1 MGACR
6 TSIKEGRRYYE
17 QERFFNFLSK
27 FYKNMKNADKKAVAK
42 SFGIG
47 YTYLESW
54 LESISYVRNVCAH
67 YGRLYNAK
75 LSKTPI
81 LYKEYTQAGIGNNR
95 MFGVLLCMKQILKK
109 NQIIISVIAIM
120 LIAAGY
126 MNYTSNEK
134 QVLETA
140 VLTDSEK
147 YAGIGDATLVSAN
160 VADNN
165 DLVNNNEGQ
174 NIAADSVKSEEKKDE
189 IKSNEQ
195 NTENKENDKNTVP
208 NEVNTST
215 NVTETSG
222 DQYFAELRL
231 ERDKMYSQMLE
242 SYQKILSNSQISE
255 TQKEISENEIKKIND
270 TRNAIMI
277 AENLIKNK
285 GFEDLIIFI
294 NGDSIS
300 IIVKAKE
307 LKEEQIAQIQN
318 IISRELKGEIENI
331 HISNKE

>member
-1 MGACR
+1 
-6 TSIKEGRRYYE
+6 
-17 QERFFNFLSK
+17 
-27 FYKNMKNADKKAVAK
+27 
-42 SFGIG
+42 
-47 YTYLESW
+47 
-54 LESISYVRNVCAH
+54 
-67 YGRLYNAK
+67 
-75 LSKTPI
+75 
-81 LYKEYTQAGIGNNR
+81 
-95 MFGVLLCMKQILKK
+95 MKQILNK

-134 QVLETA
+134 QALETA

-174 NIAADSVKSEEKKDE
+174 NITDDSTKNGDE

-195 NTENKENDKNTVP
+195 NTETKENDKNTVQ
-208 NEVNTST
+208 NEINTST
-215 NVTETSG
+215 TVTENSG

-242 SYQKILSNSQISE
+242 SYQKILSNNQISE

-285 GFEDLIIFI
+285 GFQDLIIFI

>member
-1 MGACR
+1 
-6 TSIKEGRRYYE
+6 
-17 QERFFNFLSK
+17 
-27 FYKNMKNADKKAVAK
+27 
-42 SFGIG
+42 
-47 YTYLESW
+47 
-54 LESISYVRNVCAH
+54 
-67 YGRLYNAK
+67 
-75 LSKTPI
+75 
-81 LYKEYTQAGIGNNR
+81 
-95 MFGVLLCMKQILKK
+95 MKQILKK

-134 QVLETA
+134 QALETA

-165 DLVNNNEGQ
+165 DLVNNDETQNTDNE
-174 NIAADSVKSEEKKDE
+174 NNDTSKDEDKKDE

-195 NTENKENDKNTVP
+195 NTENKENYKNTVQ

-285 GFEDLIIFI
+285 GFQDLIIFI

>member
-1 MGACR
+1 
-6 TSIKEGRRYYE
+6 
-17 QERFFNFLSK
+17 
-27 FYKNMKNADKKAVAK
+27 
-42 SFGIG
+42 
-47 YTYLESW
+47 
-54 LESISYVRNVCAH
+54 
-67 YGRLYNAK
+67 
-75 LSKTPI
+75 
-81 LYKEYTQAGIGNNR
+81 
-95 MFGVLLCMKQILKK
+95 MKQILKK

-134 QVLETA
+134 QALETA

-174 NIAADSVKSEEKKDE
+174 NITDDSTKNEDE

-195 NTENKENDKNTVP
+195 NTETKENDKNTIQ
-208 NEVNTST
+208 NEINTST
-215 NVTETSG
+215 TVTENSG

-242 SYQKILSNSQISE
+242 SYQKILSNNQISE

-285 GFEDLIIFI
+285 GFQDLIIFI

>member
-1 MGACR
+1 
-6 TSIKEGRRYYE
+6 
-17 QERFFNFLSK
+17 
-27 FYKNMKNADKKAVAK
+27 
-42 SFGIG
+42 
-47 YTYLESW
+47 
-54 LESISYVRNVCAH
+54 
-67 YGRLYNAK
+67 
-75 LSKTPI
+75 
-81 LYKEYTQAGIGNNR
+81 
-95 MFGVLLCMKQILKK
+95 MKQILKK

-134 QVLETA
+134 QALETA

-174 NIAADSVKSEEKKDE
+174 NITDDSTKNEDE

-195 NTENKENDKNTVP
+195 NTENKENDKNTVQ
-208 NEVNTST
+208 NEINTST
-215 NVTETSG
+215 TVTENSG

-285 GFEDLIIFI
+285 GLQDLIIFI

>member
-1 MGACR
+1 
-6 TSIKEGRRYYE
+6 
-17 QERFFNFLSK
+17 
-27 FYKNMKNADKKAVAK
+27 
-42 SFGIG
+42 
-47 YTYLESW
+47 
-54 LESISYVRNVCAH
+54 
-67 YGRLYNAK
+67 
-75 LSKTPI
+75 
-81 LYKEYTQAGIGNNR
+81 
-95 MFGVLLCMKQILKK
+95 MKQILKK

-134 QVLETA
+134 QALETA

-160 VADNN
+160 VADNS
-165 DLVNNNEGQ
+165 DVVNNNEGQ
-174 NIAADSVKSEEKKDE
+174 NIADDSVKKEE

-195 NTENKENDKNTVP
+195 NTETTENAVQ
-208 NEVNTST
+208 NEINTST
-215 NVTETSG
+215 TVTETSG
-222 DQYFAELRL
+222 NQYFAELRL

-285 GFEDLIIFI
+285 GFQDLIIFI
-294 NGDSIS
+294 NGDSIN

-307 LKEEQIAQIQN
+307 LKEEQIAKIQN

>member
-1 MGACR
+1 
-6 TSIKEGRRYYE
+6 
-17 QERFFNFLSK
+17 
-27 FYKNMKNADKKAVAK
+27 
-42 SFGIG
+42 
-47 YTYLESW
+47 
-54 LESISYVRNVCAH
+54 
-67 YGRLYNAK
+67 
-75 LSKTPI
+75 
-81 LYKEYTQAGIGNNR
+81 
-95 MFGVLLCMKQILKK
+95 MKQILKK

-134 QVLETA
+134 QALETA

-165 DLVNNNEGQ
+165 DLVNNDETQNTDNE
-174 NIAADSVKSEEKKDE
+174 NNDTSKNEDKKDE

-195 NTENKENDKNTVP
+195 NTETTENAVQ
-208 NEVNTST
+208 NEINTST
-215 NVTETSG
+215 TVTENSG
-222 DQYFAELRL
+222 NQYFAELRL

-277 AENLIKNK
+277 EENLIKNK
-285 GFEDLIIFI
+285 GFQDLIIFI

>member
-1 MGACR
+1 
-6 TSIKEGRRYYE
+6 
-17 QERFFNFLSK
+17 
-27 FYKNMKNADKKAVAK
+27 
-42 SFGIG
+42 
-47 YTYLESW
+47 
-54 LESISYVRNVCAH
+54 
-67 YGRLYNAK
+67 
-75 LSKTPI
+75 
-81 LYKEYTQAGIGNNR
+81 
-95 MFGVLLCMKQILKK
+95 MKQILKK

-134 QVLETA
+134 QALETA

-165 DLVNNNEGQ
+165 DVVNNNEGQ
-174 NIAADSVKSEEKKDE
+174 NIADDSVKKEE

-195 NTENKENDKNTVP
+195 NTETTENTIQ
-208 NEVNTST
+208 NEINTST
-215 NVTETSG
+215 TVTENSG

-242 SYQKILSNSQISE
+242 SYQKILSNNQISE

-285 GFEDLIIFI
+285 GFQDLIIFI

>member
-1 MGACR
+1 
-6 TSIKEGRRYYE
+6 
-17 QERFFNFLSK
+17 
-27 FYKNMKNADKKAVAK
+27 
-42 SFGIG
+42 
-47 YTYLESW
+47 
-54 LESISYVRNVCAH
+54 
-67 YGRLYNAK
+67 
-75 LSKTPI
+75 
-81 LYKEYTQAGIGNNR
+81 
-95 MFGVLLCMKQILKK
+95 MKQILKK

-134 QVLETA
+134 QALETA

-165 DLVNNNEGQ
+165 DLVNNDETQNTDNE
-174 NIAADSVKSEEKKDE
+174 NNDTSKNEDKKDE

-195 NTENKENDKNTVP
+195 NTETTENAVQ
-208 NEVNTST
+208 NEINTST

-285 GFEDLIIFI
+285 GFQDLIIFI

>member
-1 MGACR
+1 
-6 TSIKEGRRYYE
+6 
-17 QERFFNFLSK
+17 
-27 FYKNMKNADKKAVAK
+27 
-42 SFGIG
+42 
-47 YTYLESW
+47 
-54 LESISYVRNVCAH
+54 
-67 YGRLYNAK
+67 
-75 LSKTPI
+75 
-81 LYKEYTQAGIGNNR
+81 
-95 MFGVLLCMKQILKK
+95 MKQILKK

-134 QVLETA
+134 QALETA

-165 DLVNNNEGQ
+165 DLVNNDETQNTDNE
-174 NIAADSVKSEEKKDE
+174 NNDTSKNEDKKDE

-195 NTENKENDKNTVP
+195 NTETTENAVQ
-208 NEVNTST
+208 NEINTST
-215 NVTETSG
+215 TVTENSG
-222 DQYFAELRL
+222 NQYFAELRL

-285 GFEDLIIFI
+285 GFQDLIIFI

-300 IIVKAKE
+300 IIMKAKE

>member
-1 MGACR
+1 
-6 TSIKEGRRYYE
+6 
-17 QERFFNFLSK
+17 
-27 FYKNMKNADKKAVAK
+27 
-42 SFGIG
+42 
-47 YTYLESW
+47 
-54 LESISYVRNVCAH
+54 
-67 YGRLYNAK
+67 
-75 LSKTPI
+75 
-81 LYKEYTQAGIGNNR
+81 
-95 MFGVLLCMKQILKK
+95 MKQILKK

-134 QVLETA
+134 QALETA

-174 NIAADSVKSEEKKDE
+174 NITDDSAKNEDE

-195 NTENKENDKNTVP
+195 NTETKENDKNTIQ
-208 NEVNTST
+208 NEINTST
-215 NVTETSG
+215 TVTENSG

-242 SYQKILSNSQISE
+242 SYQKILSNNQISE

-285 GFEDLIIFI
+285 GFQDLIIFI

-331 HISNKE
+331 HISNKEWKVLKISM

>member
-1 MGACR
+1 
-6 TSIKEGRRYYE
+6 
-17 QERFFNFLSK
+17 
-27 FYKNMKNADKKAVAK
+27 
-42 SFGIG
+42 
-47 YTYLESW
+47 
-54 LESISYVRNVCAH
+54 
-67 YGRLYNAK
+67 
-75 LSKTPI
+75 
-81 LYKEYTQAGIGNNR
+81 
-95 MFGVLLCMKQILKK
+95 MKQILKK

-134 QVLETA
+134 QALETA
-140 VLTDSEK
+140 ALTDSEK

-160 VADNN
+160 VADDNN
-165 DLVNNNEGQ
+165 LEKNDEVQ
-174 NIAADSVKSEEKKDE
+174 NIIDDSAKNEEKKDE
-189 IKSNEQ
+189 IKSNDQ
-195 NTENKENDKNTVP
+195 NTESKENIVQ
-208 NEVNTST
+208 NEINTST
-215 NVTETSG
+215 TVTETSG

-242 SYQKILSNSQISE
+242 SYQKILSNNQISE
-255 TQKEISENEIKKIND
+255 TQKEISENEIKKIDD

-285 GFEDLIIFI
+285 GFQDLIIFI

>member
-1 MGACR
+1 
-6 TSIKEGRRYYE
+6 
-17 QERFFNFLSK
+17 
-27 FYKNMKNADKKAVAK
+27 
-42 SFGIG
+42 
-47 YTYLESW
+47 
-54 LESISYVRNVCAH
+54 
-67 YGRLYNAK
+67 
-75 LSKTPI
+75 
-81 LYKEYTQAGIGNNR
+81 
-95 MFGVLLCMKQILKK
+95 MKQILKK

-134 QVLETA
+134 QALETA

-160 VADNN
+160 VADNS
-165 DLVNNNEGQ
+165 DVVNNNEGQ
-174 NIAADSVKSEEKKDE
+174 NITDDSVKKEE

-195 NTENKENDKNTVP
+195 NTETTENAVQ
-208 NEVNTST
+208 NEINTST
-215 NVTETSG
+215 TVTENSG

-242 SYQKILSNSQISE
+242 SYQKILSNNQISE

-285 GFEDLIIFI
+285 GFQDLIIFI

>member
-1 MGACR
+1 
-6 TSIKEGRRYYE
+6 
-17 QERFFNFLSK
+17 
-27 FYKNMKNADKKAVAK
+27 
-42 SFGIG
+42 
-47 YTYLESW
+47 
-54 LESISYVRNVCAH
+54 
-67 YGRLYNAK
+67 
-75 LSKTPI
+75 
-81 LYKEYTQAGIGNNR
+81 
-95 MFGVLLCMKQILKK
+95 MKQILKK

-134 QVLETA
+134 QALETA

-160 VADNN
+160 VADNS
-165 DLVNNNEGQ
+165 DVVNNNEGQ
-174 NIAADSVKSEEKKDE
+174 NIADDSVKKEE

-195 NTENKENDKNTVP
+195 NTETTENAVQ
-208 NEVNTST
+208 NEINTST
-215 NVTETSG
+215 TVTETSG
-222 DQYFAELRL
+222 NQYFAELRL

-285 GFEDLIIFI
+285 GFQDLIIFI
-294 NGDSIS
+294 NGDSIN

>member
-1 MGACR
+1 
-6 TSIKEGRRYYE
+6 
-17 QERFFNFLSK
+17 
-27 FYKNMKNADKKAVAK
+27 
-42 SFGIG
+42 
-47 YTYLESW
+47 
-54 LESISYVRNVCAH
+54 
-67 YGRLYNAK
+67 
-75 LSKTPI
+75 
-81 LYKEYTQAGIGNNR
+81 
-95 MFGVLLCMKQILKK
+95 MKQILKK

-134 QVLETA
+134 QALETA

-174 NIAADSVKSEEKKDE
+174 NITDDSTKNEDE

-215 NVTETSG
+215 TVTETSG

-285 GFEDLIIFI
+285 GFQDLIIFI

>member
-1 MGACR
+1 
-6 TSIKEGRRYYE
+6 
-17 QERFFNFLSK
+17 
-27 FYKNMKNADKKAVAK
+27 
-42 SFGIG
+42 
-47 YTYLESW
+47 
-54 LESISYVRNVCAH
+54 
-67 YGRLYNAK
+67 
-75 LSKTPI
+75 
-81 LYKEYTQAGIGNNR
+81 
-95 MFGVLLCMKQILKK
+95 MKQILKK

-134 QVLETA
+134 QALETA

-195 NTENKENDKNTVP
+195 NTENKENNKNTVP

>member
-1 MGACR
+1 
-6 TSIKEGRRYYE
+6 
-17 QERFFNFLSK
+17 
-27 FYKNMKNADKKAVAK
+27 
-42 SFGIG
+42 
-47 YTYLESW
+47 
-54 LESISYVRNVCAH
+54 
-67 YGRLYNAK
+67 
-75 LSKTPI
+75 
-81 LYKEYTQAGIGNNR
+81 
-95 MFGVLLCMKQILKK
+95 MKQILKK

-134 QVLETA
+134 QALETA

-165 DLVNNNEGQ
+165 DLVNNDETQ
-174 NIAADSVKSEEKKDE
+174 NIIDDSAKNEE
-189 IKSNEQ
+189 
-195 NTENKENDKNTVP
+195 
-208 NEVNTST
+208 NTST
-215 NVTETSG
+215 TVTETSG

-242 SYQKILSNSQISE
+242 SYQKILSNNQISE

-285 GFEDLIIFI
+285 GFQDLIIFI

>member
-1 MGACR
+1 
-6 TSIKEGRRYYE
+6 
-17 QERFFNFLSK
+17 
-27 FYKNMKNADKKAVAK
+27 
-42 SFGIG
+42 
-47 YTYLESW
+47 
-54 LESISYVRNVCAH
+54 
-67 YGRLYNAK
+67 
-75 LSKTPI
+75 
-81 LYKEYTQAGIGNNR
+81 
-95 MFGVLLCMKQILKK
+95 MKQILKK

-134 QVLETA
+134 QALETA
-140 VLTDSEK
+140 ALTDSEK

-160 VADNN
+160 VADDNN
-165 DLVNNNEGQ
+165 LEKNDEVQ
-174 NIAADSVKSEEKKDE
+174 NIIDDSAKNEEKKDE
-189 IKSNEQ
+189 IKSNDQ
-195 NTENKENDKNTVP
+195 NTESKENIVQ
-208 NEVNTST
+208 NEINTST
-215 NVTETSG
+215 TVTETSG
-222 DQYFAELRL
+222 DQYFTELRL

-242 SYQKILSNSQISE
+242 SYQKILSNNQISE

-285 GFEDLIIFI
+285 GFQDLIIFI

>member
-1 MGACR
+1 
-6 TSIKEGRRYYE
+6 
-17 QERFFNFLSK
+17 
-27 FYKNMKNADKKAVAK
+27 
-42 SFGIG
+42 
-47 YTYLESW
+47 
-54 LESISYVRNVCAH
+54 
-67 YGRLYNAK
+67 
-75 LSKTPI
+75 
-81 LYKEYTQAGIGNNR
+81 
-95 MFGVLLCMKQILKK
+95 MKQILKK

-134 QVLETA
+134 QALETA

-174 NIAADSVKSEEKKDE
+174 NITDDSTKNEDE

-195 NTENKENDKNTVP
+195 NTENKENDKNTVQ
-208 NEVNTST
+208 NEINTST
-215 NVTETSG
+215 TVTENSG

>member
-1 MGACR
+1 
-6 TSIKEGRRYYE
+6 
-17 QERFFNFLSK
+17 
-27 FYKNMKNADKKAVAK
+27 
-42 SFGIG
+42 
-47 YTYLESW
+47 
-54 LESISYVRNVCAH
+54 
-67 YGRLYNAK
+67 
-75 LSKTPI
+75 
-81 LYKEYTQAGIGNNR
+81 
-95 MFGVLLCMKQILKK
+95 MKQILKK

-134 QVLETA
+134 QALETA

-174 NIAADSVKSEEKKDE
+174 NITDDSTKNEDE

-195 NTENKENDKNTVP
+195 NTETKENDKNTVQ
-208 NEVNTST
+208 NEINTST
-215 NVTETSG
+215 TVTENSG

-242 SYQKILSNSQISE
+242 SYQKILSNNQISE

-285 GFEDLIIFI
+285 GFQDLIIFI

>member
-1 MGACR
+1 
-6 TSIKEGRRYYE
+6 
-17 QERFFNFLSK
+17 
-27 FYKNMKNADKKAVAK
+27 
-42 SFGIG
+42 
-47 YTYLESW
+47 
-54 LESISYVRNVCAH
+54 
-67 YGRLYNAK
+67 
-75 LSKTPI
+75 
-81 LYKEYTQAGIGNNR
+81 

-134 QVLETA
+134 QALETA

-165 DLVNNNEGQ
+165 DLVNNDETQNTDNE
-174 NIAADSVKSEEKKDE
+174 NNDTSKNEDKKDE

-195 NTENKENDKNTVP
+195 NTETTENAVQ
-208 NEVNTST
+208 NEINTST
-215 NVTETSG
+215 TVTENSG
-222 DQYFAELRL
+222 NQYFAELRL

-285 GFEDLIIFI
+285 GFQDLIIFI

>member
-1 MGACR
+1 
-6 TSIKEGRRYYE
+6 
-17 QERFFNFLSK
+17 
-27 FYKNMKNADKKAVAK
+27 
-42 SFGIG
+42 
-47 YTYLESW
+47 
-54 LESISYVRNVCAH
+54 
-67 YGRLYNAK
+67 
-75 LSKTPI
+75 
-81 LYKEYTQAGIGNNR
+81 
-95 MFGVLLCMKQILKK
+95 MKQILKK

-134 QVLETA
+134 QALETA

-160 VADNN
+160 VTDNN
-165 DLVNNNEGQ
+165 DAQ
-174 NIAADSVKSEEKKDE
+174 NITDDSTKNEDE

-195 NTENKENDKNTVP
+195 NTENKENDKNTVQ
-208 NEVNTST
+208 NEVNTT
-215 NVTETSG
+215 TVTETSG

-285 GFEDLIIFI
+285 GFQDLIIFI

>member
-1 MGACR
+1 
-6 TSIKEGRRYYE
+6 
-17 QERFFNFLSK
+17 
-27 FYKNMKNADKKAVAK
+27 
-42 SFGIG
+42 
-47 YTYLESW
+47 
-54 LESISYVRNVCAH
+54 
-67 YGRLYNAK
+67 
-75 LSKTPI
+75 
-81 LYKEYTQAGIGNNR
+81 
-95 MFGVLLCMKQILKK
+95 MKQILKK
-109 NQIIISVIAIM
+109 NQIIISVIAMM

-134 QVLETA
+134 QALETA
-140 VLTDSEK
+140 ALTDSEK

-160 VADNN
+160 VADNS
-165 DLVNNNEGQ
+165 DVANNNEGQ
-174 NIAADSVKSEEKKDE
+174 NIADDSVKIEEKKDE

-195 NTENKENDKNTVP
+195 NTENKENTVQ
-208 NEVNTST
+208 NEINTST
-215 NVTETSG
+215 TVTETSG

-255 TQKEISENEIKKIND
+255 TQKKISENEIKKIND

-285 GFEDLIIFI
+285 GFQDLIIFI

>member
-1 MGACR
+1 
-6 TSIKEGRRYYE
+6 
-17 QERFFNFLSK
+17 
-27 FYKNMKNADKKAVAK
+27 
-42 SFGIG
+42 
-47 YTYLESW
+47 
-54 LESISYVRNVCAH
+54 
-67 YGRLYNAK
+67 
-75 LSKTPI
+75 
-81 LYKEYTQAGIGNNR
+81 
-95 MFGVLLCMKQILKK
+95 MKQILKK

-134 QVLETA
+134 QALETA

-165 DLVNNNEGQ
+165 DLVNNDETQ
-174 NIAADSVKSEEKKDE
+174 NIIDDSAKNEEKKDE
-189 IKSNEQ
+189 IKSNDQ
-195 NTENKENDKNTVP
+195 NTESKENIVQ
-208 NEVNTST
+208 NEKNTST
-215 NVTETSG
+215 TVTETSG

-242 SYQKILSNSQISE
+242 SYQKILSNNQISE

-285 GFEDLIIFI
+285 GFQDLIIFI